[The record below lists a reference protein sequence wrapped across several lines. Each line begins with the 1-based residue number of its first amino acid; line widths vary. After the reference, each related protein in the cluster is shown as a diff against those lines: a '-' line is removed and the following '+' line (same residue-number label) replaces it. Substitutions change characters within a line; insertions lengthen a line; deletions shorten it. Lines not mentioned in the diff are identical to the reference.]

1 MSVDWARAER
11 WTELLLKEQLAELQA
26 VFAAHGARGPS
37 IKWRPTVDE
46 LQWQPMK
53 FALDRWT
60 QAATDG
66 VPTTRLVDP
75 IEFAPALGYLLLV
88 DILDGGHDFTYRL
101 FGSHV
106 SAVSGFD
113 MTRKKLSEHP
123 ASVYI
128 REFSIAL
135 YRAAIIRREP
145 AWSHYGP
152 AMAVST
158 AAWERVVL
166 PLTDDAGTVCRF
178 LVATVPISLDGDV
191 LKN

>member
-11 WTELLLKEQLAELQA
+11 WTNLLLDGRLAELQQ

-37 IKWRPTVDE
+37 IKWRPTGDE
-46 LQWQPMK
+46 LQWKPMK

-60 QAATDG
+60 QAAADG

-88 DILDGGHDFTYRL
+88 DVVDGGHDFTYRL
-101 FGSHV
+101 FGSLV

-113 MTRKKLSEHP
+113 MTRKNLSEHP
-123 ASVYI
+123 ASAYI

-166 PLTDDAGTVCRF
+166 PLTDEVGTIRRF
-178 LVATVPISLDGDV
+178 LVATVPISIDGNV